1 MRFALSWRAGLAL
14 LAVLALIGGGALWW
28 LSRPA
33 APKDALEA
41 LKARGVVNIGVR
53 ADAPPFSA
61 LDGARIFIG
70 YEPDIGRA
78 LASSLGAQPR
88 FVTVDAESAPKLLE
102 NATVDFVIAPSNGL
116 AWGGS
121 AIRSIEPGYF
131 ASGLMA
137 ITLFV
142 HPLLDWDDLRGASV
156 CGLDGGTPA
165 ARTVEELGGQYIGF
179 ADVPTGLKALAAE
192 RCRAFVGDE
201 IALAAA
207 TAGDLE
213 HQYAMGLESIDPA
226 PWMITV
232 RAGDPVLGDAIGVQL
247 AAWHRSGFL
256 IRRARAW
263 HLPESPYLEAMR
275 SYYTE

>member
-28 LSRPA
+28 LSKPA

-41 LKARGVVNIGVR
+41 LKARGFVNIGVR

-61 LDGARIFIG
+61 LDGSRIFSG

-78 LASSLGAQPR
+78 LASSLGVQPR
-88 FVTVDAESAPKLLE
+88 FVLVDAQTAAKLLG
-102 NATVDFVIAPSNGL
+102 NRAVDFIIAPHNGL
-116 AWGGS
+116 GRGGG

-131 ASGLMA
+131 ASGLIA
-137 ITLFV
+137 ITLSV

-156 CGLDGGTPA
+156 CGLESGTPA
-165 ARTVEELGGQYIGF
+165 ARTVQELGGQYIGF

-201 IALAAA
+201 IVLGAA

-213 HQYAMGLESIDPA
+213 HQYVTALEAIDPA
-226 PWMITV
+226 PWVVTV
-232 RAGDPVLGDAIGVQL
+232 RAGDPALGDAIGVQL

-256 IRRARAW
+256 IRSARAW
-263 HLPESPYLEAMR
+263 HLPESPYLGAMR
-275 SYYTE
+275 SYYAE

>member
-1 MRFALSWRAGLAL
+1 MRFALSWRTGLAL
-14 LAVLALIGGGALWW
+14 FAVLALIGGGALWW
-28 LSRPA
+28 LSRPV

-53 ADAPPFSA
+53 ADAPPFSV
-61 LDGARIFIG
+61 LDGSRIYVG

-78 LASSLGAQPR
+78 LASSLGVHPT
-88 FVTVDAESAPKLLE
+88 FVTVDASTAPKLLE
-102 NATVDFVIAPSNGL
+102 NGAVDFIIAPHNGL
-116 AWGGS
+116 AGRNG
-121 AIRSIEPGYF
+121 AIQSIEPGYF
-131 ASGLMA
+131 ASGLIA
-137 ITLFV
+137 ITLSV
-142 HPLLDWDDLRGASV
+142 HPLLDWDDLRGTSV

-201 IALAAA
+201 IVLEAA

-213 HQYAMGLESIDPA
+213 HQFATALEAIDPA

-232 RAGDPVLGDAIGVQL
+232 RAGDAVLGDAIGVQL
-247 AAWHRSGFL
+247 AAWHRSGFF

-263 HLPESPYLEAMR
+263 HLPETPYLGAMQ
-275 SYYTE
+275 SYYAE